1 MNVQIQK
8 ITGIDLFD
16 EKNEGEILIAFLKNV
31 SIREAGSFPNPT
43 TNENI
48 NYEQGVKLRF
58 AIAQKVEK
66 NFAGEIITEDGLKEY
81 NTVLIEADK
90 KKCLQLYKE
99 YKANIGGKFFVPHS
113 GVSGQTV
120 RGVFADK
127 LALIM
132 PKEPNQTSQTS
143 NKNK

>member
-31 SIREAGSFPNPT
+31 SIREAGSFSDNGQ
-43 TNENI
+43 NI
-48 NYEQGVKLRF
+48 SYEQGIKLRF

-66 NFAGEIITEDGLKEY
+66 EFAGEIITEDGLKEY
-81 NTVLIEADK
+81 NTVLIETDK

-132 PKEPNQTSQTS
+132 PKETNQNPN
-143 NKNK
+143 KK